1 MENFE
6 QLKEPVADSDVTGFL
21 YLSDVDEADAY
32 LLSFPV
38 LLDFDGL
45 QENAAVF
52 LRPEGDRLLTRKEKE
67 WVREAKKA
75 PDNADIINNPPSAPA
90 LRSLQKNL
98 ENYSGPMPVTKEQW
112 QNYVMKQYFMMTK
125 DPDPKVSKPALDA
138 LAKTNIVGLHTD
150 VQEININT
158 RSTIELEATLAQK
171 LQQIIQKKNIT
182 QEEPIEAEW
191 SEAE

>member
-1 MENFE
+1 MNDYD
-6 QLKEPVADSDVTGFL
+6 L
-21 YLSDVDEADAY
+21 LSDHSEADAD

-38 LLDFDGL
+38 VLAFDGL

-138 LAKTNIVGLHTD
+138 LAKTNIVGLHAD

>member
-1 MENFE
+1 MDDF
-6 QLKEPVADSDVTGFL
+6 FL
-21 YLSDVDEADAY
+21 LDDFAEADAD

-38 LLDFDGL
+38 VLAFDPFK
-45 QENAAVF
+45 ENAGLF
-52 LRPEGDRLLTRKEKE
+52 LKNEPDRPLTKNEKE
-67 WVREAKKA
+67 WVQEAQKNPELA
-75 PDNADIINNPPSAPA
+75 TAPPSAPA
-90 LRSLQKNL
+90 LRQLQRHL
-98 ENYSGPMPVTKEQW
+98 EKYAGPMPATKEQW
-112 QNYVMKQYFMMTK
+112 QNYLMKQYFVMSQ

-138 LAKTNIVGLHTD
+138 LAKTNIVGLHTE

-182 QEEPIEAEW
+182 QSEESIEAEW

>member
-1 MENFE
+1 MEDF
-6 QLKEPVADSDVTGFL
+6 FL
-21 YLSDVDEADAY
+21 LDDFAEADAD
-32 LLSFPV
+32 LLSFDI
-38 LLDFDGL
+38 LLEFLDFAP
-45 QENAAVF
+45 NAALF
-52 LRPEGDRLLTRKEKE
+52 LSPEPDRVLTRQEKE
-67 WVREAKKA
+67 WVREAKKN

-98 ENYSGPMPVTKEQW
+98 EKYSGPMPVTKEQW
-112 QNYVMKQYFMMTK
+112 TNYVMKQYFMMSQ

-138 LAKTNIVGLHTD
+138 LAKTNIVGLHTE

-171 LQQIIQKKNIT
+171 LQQIIQKKNLPVE
-182 QEEPIEAEW
+182 EEPIEAEW

>member
-1 MENFE
+1 M
-6 QLKEPVADSDVTGFL
+6 
-21 YLSDVDEADAY
+21 
-32 LLSFPV
+32 
-38 LLDFDGL
+38 
-45 QENAAVF
+45 
-52 LRPEGDRLLTRKEKE
+52 
-67 WVREAKKA
+67 
-75 PDNADIINNPPSAPA
+75 PA
-90 LRSLQKNL
+90 
-98 ENYSGPMPVTKEQW
+98 TKEQW
-112 QNYVMKQYFMMTK
+112 QNYLMKQYFVMSQ

-138 LAKTNIVGLHTD
+138 LAKTNIVGLHTE

>member
-1 MENFE
+1 MDDF
-6 QLKEPVADSDVTGFL
+6 FL
-21 YLSDVDEADAY
+21 LDDFAEADAD

-38 LLDFDGL
+38 VLEFFGSVP
-45 QENAAVF
+45 NAALF
-52 LRPEGDRLLTRKEKE
+52 LPTEPDRPLTKNEKE
-67 WVREAKKA
+67 WVQEAQKN
-75 PDNADIINNPPSAPA
+75 PDLVTSPPSAPA
-90 LRSLQKNL
+90 LRQLQKHL
-98 ENYSGPMPVTKEQW
+98 EKYAGPMPATKEQW
-112 QNYVMKQYFMMTK
+112 QNYLMKQYFVMSQ

-138 LAKTNIVGLHTD
+138 LAKTNIVGLHTE

>member
-1 MENFE
+1 MNDFE
-6 QLKEPVADSDVTGFL
+6 RMKEPVVDEDVTGFL
-21 YLSDVDEADAY
+21 FLSDDAEADAY

-38 LLDFDGL
+38 LLDFADSVPD
-45 QENAAVF
+45 AAVF
-52 LRPEGDRLLTRKEKE
+52 LSTERDRLLTRKEKE
-67 WVREAKKA
+67 WVQEAKKNPEIA
-75 PDNADIINNPPSAPA
+75 AAPPSAPA

-98 ENYSGPMPVTKEQW
+98 EKYAGPMPATKEQW
-112 QNYVMKQYFMMTK
+112 QNYLMKQYFVMSQ
-125 DPDPKVSKPALDA
+125 DPDPKISKPALDA

-171 LQQIIQKKNIT
+171 LQQIIQKKNTT

>member
-1 MENFE
+1 MF
-6 QLKEPVADSDVTGFL
+6 DFFL
-21 YLSDVDEADAY
+21 LDDFAEADAD

-38 LLDFDGL
+38 VLEFFDSVP
-45 QENAAVF
+45 NAALF
-52 LRPEGDRLLTRKEKE
+52 LKSEPDRPLTKNEKE
-67 WVREAKKA
+67 WVQEAQKN
-75 PDNADIINNPPSAPA
+75 PDLVTSPPSAPA
-90 LRSLQKNL
+90 LRQLQKHL
-98 ENYSGPMPVTKEQW
+98 EKYAGPMPATKEQW
-112 QNYVMKQYFMMTK
+112 QNYLMKQYFVMSQ

-138 LAKTNIVGLHTD
+138 LAKTNIVGLHTE

>member
-1 MENFE
+1 MEDFD
-6 QLKEPVADSDVTGFL
+6 LLRDPP
-21 YLSDVDEADAY
+21 EADAD

-38 LLDFDGL
+38 VLEFFDSVP
-45 QENAAVF
+45 NAALF
-52 LRPEGDRLLTRKEKE
+52 LPTEPDRPLTKNEKE
-67 WVREAKKA
+67 WVQEAQKN
-75 PDNADIINNPPSAPA
+75 PDLVTSPPSAPA
-90 LRSLQKNL
+90 LRQLQKHL
-98 ENYSGPMPVTKEQW
+98 EKYAGPMPATKEQW
-112 QNYVMKQYFMMTK
+112 QNYLMKQYFVMSQ

-138 LAKTNIVGLHTD
+138 LAKTNIVGLHTE

>member
-1 MENFE
+1 MDDF
-6 QLKEPVADSDVTGFL
+6 FL
-21 YLSDVDEADAY
+21 LDDFAEADAD

-38 LLDFDGL
+38 VLEFFDSVP
-45 QENAAVF
+45 NAALF
-52 LRPEGDRLLTRKEKE
+52 LKSEPDRPLTKNEKE
-67 WVREAKKA
+67 WVQEAQKN
-75 PDNADIINNPPSAPA
+75 PDLVTSPPSAPA
-90 LRSLQKNL
+90 LRQLQKHL
-98 ENYSGPMPVTKEQW
+98 EKYAGPMPATKEQW
-112 QNYVMKQYFMMTK
+112 QNYLMKQYFVMSQ

-138 LAKTNIVGLHTD
+138 LAKTNIVGLHTE

>member
-1 MENFE
+1 MF
-6 QLKEPVADSDVTGFL
+6 DFFL
-21 YLSDVDEADAY
+21 LDDFAEADAD
-32 LLSFPV
+32 LLSFPIV
-38 LLDFDGL
+38 LEFFDSVP
-45 QENAAVF
+45 NAALF
-52 LRPEGDRLLTRKEKE
+52 LKSEPDRPLTKNEKE
-67 WVREAKKA
+67 WVQEAQKN
-75 PDNADIINNPPSAPA
+75 PDLVTSPPSAPA
-90 LRSLQKNL
+90 LRQLQKHL
-98 ENYSGPMPVTKEQW
+98 EKYAGPMPATKEQW
-112 QNYVMKQYFMMTK
+112 QNYLMKQYFVMSQ

-138 LAKTNIVGLHTD
+138 LAKTNIVGLHTE